1 MDRDVALSL
10 VDILGDIKTEL
21 EYVVDK
27 LDTIA
32 TNTTPAD
39 GGDSEPSAGG
49 DSEPAAGT

>member
-1 MDRDVALSL
+1 MDRDIAISL

-21 EYVVDK
+21 QNVVTK

-39 GGDSEPSAGG
+39 GGDT
-49 DSEPAAGT
+49 EPAAGGES

>member
-1 MDRDVALSL
+1 MDRDVALAL
-10 VDILGDIKTEL
+10 VDILGDIKT
-21 EYVVDK
+21 V

-39 GGDSEPSAGG
+39 GGDSEPAAGG